1 VSRLV
6 GAPPGYVGYEEG
18 GQLTEA
24 VRRQPYSVVLLDEI
38 EKAHPDVFNILLQ
51 VMEDGRL
58 TDSQGRIVDFKNTV
72 IIMTS
77 NIGAAQ
83 ISGGDGI
90 GFRSARKVDE
100 DARAYEGMKNRVI
113 EEMKKVFRPEFLNRV
128 DEVMVFH
135 SLTSQQIL
143 QIVDLMLN
151 RVGVQLKAQ
160 GMSIEASD
168 DVKEVLTK
176 EGFDPAFGARPLRR
190 AVQRVIEDPLSEE
203 ILLGRFSDGDTIQAE
218 LEDGKVI
225 FKKAEK
231 IEPAAV

>member
-1 VSRLV
+1 
-6 GAPPGYVGYEEG
+6 
-18 GQLTEA
+18 
-24 VRRQPYSVVLLDEI
+24 
-38 EKAHPDVFNILLQ
+38 
-51 VMEDGRL
+51 
-58 TDSQGRIVDFKNTV
+58 VDFKNTV

-90 GFRSARKVDE
+90 GFRAARKMDE
-100 DARAYEGMKNRVI
+100 DERAYEGMRNRVI

-135 SLTSQQIL
+135 SLTANQIL
-143 QIVDLMLN
+143 QIVDLMLS

-160 GMSIEASD
+160 GMVLEASD
-168 DVKEVLTK
+168 DVKEVLAK

-203 ILLGRFSDGDTIQAE
+203 ILLGRFTNGDTIQAE
-218 LEDGKVI
+218 LEDGKVT